1 MRMYCKTDMEWIT
14 IEYLRYNYIY
24 NANKSSVGK
33 IHESNVMQ
41 GPMVECLLC
50 YENYEI
56 KTPM

>member
-1 MRMYCKTDMEWIT
+1 MEWIT

>member
-1 MRMYCKTDMEWIT
+1 MQIYFKIDMEWT
-14 IEYLRYNYIY
+14 TTENVRYNYIY
-24 NANKSSVGK
+24 NANTSCVGK
-33 IHESNVMQ
+33 IYKSNVMQ